1 MKFIKYVEMK
11 CMTAI
16 EQKRGKMKVYSCKI
30 LINEMVEYYFNIF
43 EGRLKIQLN
52 MLNLLQ
58 QLKKLKWRYS

>member
-16 EQKRGKMKVYSCKI
+16 EQKRGKMKVYCCKI

-43 EGRLKIQLN
+43 EGRLKI
-52 MLNLLQ
+52 
-58 QLKKLKWRYS
+58 